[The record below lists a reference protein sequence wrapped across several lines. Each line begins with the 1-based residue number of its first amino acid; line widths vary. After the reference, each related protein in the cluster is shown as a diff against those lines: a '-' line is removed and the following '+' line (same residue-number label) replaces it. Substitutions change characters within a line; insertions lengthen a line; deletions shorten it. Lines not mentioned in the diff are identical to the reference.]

1 MIKID
6 GLSYHYGDIEAVK
19 NLSLRVEPG
28 SIHGLLGP
36 DGAGKTTTM
45 RLLASLI
52 KMQKGTIE
60 VNGTP
65 VSDYQGIRSQ
75 VGYMPQRFSLYPDL
89 SVAENLEFF
98 ANIFGVPANERKISE
113 ARLYKFSN
121 LEPFKDRPSGKLSG
135 GMKQKLA
142 LMCALIHKP
151 RLLILDEPTT
161 GVDPVSRAEFWKI
174 LHNVKEEGIPILVS
188 TPYMDEASQCD
199 EVTLLNKGISMVT
212 GKTGLLTKEA
222 GFHIIKLPWQTE
234 IPAVESLQEI
244 PGFFGIQPFGKLL
257 HLYFQHQSD
266 LPGVI
271 ESLKKQN
278 LIPEEEKFFLPEME
292 DVFIYHMEYKNA

>member
-6 GLSYHYGDIEAVK
+6 SLSYHYGDIEAVK

-28 SIHGLLGP
+28 TIHGLLGP

-98 ANIFGVPANERKISE
+98 ANIFDVPANERKISE

-121 LEPFKDRPSGKLSG
+121 LEPFKNRPSGKLSG

-151 RLLILDEPTT
+151 KLLILDEPTT

-174 LHNVKEEGIPILVS
+174 LHNVKDEGIPILVS

-199 EVTLLNKGISMVT
+199 EVTLLNKGISMAT
-212 GKTGLLTKEA
+212 GKPGILTKEA
-222 GFHIIKLPWQTE
+222 DFHILKLPWQTQITE
-234 IPAVESLQEI
+234 IESLQEI

-257 HLYFQHQSD
+257 HLYFQYQTD
-266 LPGVI
+266 LPSVI
-271 ESLKKQN
+271 KSLSKQN
-278 LIPEEEKFFLPEME
+278 LKPEEEKFFLPEME